1 MTKDLANLSETLR
14 AIDDV
19 REKIEEYAAILNQL
33 NPDNV
38 HEQRAFEHIK
48 EEWNRYLTIR
58 HALDKRREELEE
70 S

>member
-1 MTKDLANLSETLR
+1 MTRDLAHLDETLR

-19 REKIEEYAAILNQL
+19 RQKIEERARILNQL

-38 HEQRAFEHIK
+38 FEQRAFEHIK

-58 HALDKRREELEE
+58 HALDKRRDELEK